1 VSAKQRRRT
10 EKISDLGLNKLT
22 PVEFRSLFPE
32 SHWRV
37 ISLKYN
43 RGSRR
48 LLRLMSAL
56 RKIPP
61 LEKYFTVNIYAV
73 IEAIDAAPITR
84 CSPS

>member
-1 VSAKQRRRT
+1 M
-10 EKISDLGLNKLT
+10 
-22 PVEFRSLFPE
+22 
-32 SHWRV
+32 
-37 ISLKYN
+37 Y
-43 RGSRR
+43 
-48 LLRLMSAL
+48 AL